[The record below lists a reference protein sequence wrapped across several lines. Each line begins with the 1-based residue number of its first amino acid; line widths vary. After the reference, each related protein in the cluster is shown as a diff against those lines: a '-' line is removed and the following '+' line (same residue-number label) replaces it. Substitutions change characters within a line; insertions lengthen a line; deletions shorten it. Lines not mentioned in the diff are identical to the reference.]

1 MAITMREHGCITIT
15 TTLLSSPWLYTLE
28 MLSILIGMDEQGEY
42 DWEAR
47 RLALRFASQIGGCIL
62 ASTSS
67 PHLQDS

>member
-1 MAITMREHGCITIT
+1 MAIKMREHGCITIT

-47 RLALRFASQIGGCIL
+47 RLALRFASQI
-62 ASTSS
+62 
-67 PHLQDS
+67 